1 MKVQI
6 YEGQQAR
13 ISGGRAGGL
22 GRGSLS
28 GLFMETV
35 RSPPVQEARP
45 QVRGPRLESLT
56 SSAPSPE
63 RKTQSHMRCSPLDHS
78 NG

>member
-45 QVRGPRLESLT
+45 QARGPPPGISHLIHTQPGKEDTKPHEMLT
-56 SSAPSPE
+56 SGP
-63 RKTQSHMRCSPLDHS
+63 
-78 NG
+78 